1 MNDFQ
6 QACRDAVD
14 RVLAAAG
21 GHAHHDELDYREAA
35 GAVNERSH
43 YVRSLFRAPCGLV
56 EIYAYVDEASAQ
68 IDGHW
73 FVFDRRSHETDDALV
88 AALAAFV
95 SRVLA
100 GDSPVDAI
108 RA

>member
-1 MNDFQ
+1 MNAFQ
-6 QACRDAVD
+6 LACRDAVD
-14 RVLAAAG
+14 RVLADAG
-21 GHAHHDELDYREAA
+21 GYAHHDELDYREAD

-73 FVFDRRSHETDDALV
+73 FVFDRPRHATDDALI
-88 AALAAFV
+88 AALVAFAR
-95 SRVLA
+95 RVLA

>member
-1 MNDFQ
+1 MNTFQ
-6 QACRDAVD
+6 NACRDAVD

-21 GHAHHDELDYREAA
+21 SQAHHDELDYREAA
-35 GAVNERSH
+35 GAVNERSL

-56 EIYAYVDEASAQ
+56 EIYAYLDEASAQ

-73 FVFDRRSHETDDALV
+73 FVFDRRRHATDDALV

-95 SRVLA
+95 SRVLE

-108 RA
+108 RG